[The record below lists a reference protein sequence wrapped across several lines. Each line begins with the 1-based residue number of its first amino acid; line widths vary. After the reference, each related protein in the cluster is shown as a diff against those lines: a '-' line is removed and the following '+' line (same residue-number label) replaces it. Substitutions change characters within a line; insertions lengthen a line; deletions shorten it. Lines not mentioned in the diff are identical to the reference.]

1 MECVSRAARAAAAA
15 GVFCLGA
22 NVAAFAFFAVC
33 HRLAV
38 ANGLQLMNVVYDV
51 PMWISVIS
59 LLVVAP
65 LCVAAALGGKPQDW
79 RLFVLTSLFAT
90 VLALVCGACALARGE
105 VPAEQVLEDG
115 TIEVTTPVWL
125 DKDRAAPADP
135 VGPLFRKW
143 RLSD

>member
-1 MECVSRAARAAAAA
+1 MC
-15 GVFCLGA
+15 A

-33 HRLAV
+33 HGLAV
-38 ANGLQLMNVVYDV
+38 VNGLQLMNVVYDV
-51 PMWISVIS
+51 PMWVSAIS
-59 LLVVAP
+59 LLIAVP
-65 LCVAAALGGKPQDW
+65 LCATAALGGKPQDW
-79 RLFVLTSLFAT
+79 RLFVLTALFAT
-90 VLALVCGACALARGE
+90 VLALVCGACAMARGE

-125 DKDRAAPADP
+125 DKDRVARADP